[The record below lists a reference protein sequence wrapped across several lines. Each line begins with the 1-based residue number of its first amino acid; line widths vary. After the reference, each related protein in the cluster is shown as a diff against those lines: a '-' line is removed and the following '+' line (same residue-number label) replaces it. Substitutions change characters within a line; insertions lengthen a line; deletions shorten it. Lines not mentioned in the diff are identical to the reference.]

1 MTAVIEH
8 EFSQI
13 ITSDP
18 ASLGSEASVSSD
30 GSRVDINLDEPLRF
44 SGSSVVTTC
53 EISIASI
60 WNTSPN
66 ISVAKANN
74 TLTYIIGG
82 VVQNVITIP
91 DGLYSITTLNAEI
104 VRQIVNDG
112 NPSNTLTLSGNNST
126 QKSIFTFATG
136 AQVDMTNSTV
146 RDVLGF
152 ESGIY
157 PAVIPIVDGTSV
169 DGQNIAQ
176 FADTIDWLIKSDVI
190 PGSIAIN
197 NKGLNIIGIIPIQ
210 SSVGS
215 ITNYTPYNPLKVG
228 TNQLRGKTINDF
240 YVQICDSA
248 ANPLAQTEPF
258 SITLTFKQSVLISD
272 KKMGLIDLF

>member
-8 EFSQI
+8 SFSQI

-18 ASLGSEASVSSD
+18 DTLGSEATVNAD
-30 GSRVDINLDEPLRF
+30 GSRVDIGLDEPLRF
-44 SGSSVVTTC
+44 SGASVVTSVEVALAT
-53 EISIASI
+53 I

-74 TLTYIIGG
+74 TLTYLIGG
-82 VVQNVITIP
+82 AVQPVVIIP

-126 QKSIFTFATG
+126 QRSIFTFATG
-136 AQVDMTNSTV
+136 VQVNMTASTV

-152 ESGIY
+152 NPGTY
-157 PAVIPIVDGTSV
+157 PTAPPITDGTSV
-169 DGQNIAQ
+169 SGQNVADFAQ
-176 FADTIDWLIKSDVI
+176 TLDWVIKSDIV
-190 PGSIAIN
+190 PNSIAIN
-197 NKGLNIIGIIPIQ
+197 NRGLNVIGVIPIQ

-215 ITNYTPYNPLKVG
+215 VTNYVPFNPIKVG
-228 TNQLRGKTINDF
+228 NNELRGKTISDF
-240 YVQICDSA
+240 YVQICDSGGD
-248 ANPLAQTEPF
+248 PLPQTEPW
-258 SITLTFKQSVLISD
+258 SVTLTFRQTVVISD
-272 KKMGLIDLF
+272 KNMPLINVL